1 MRIQRSEARLDN
13 ESEDMD
19 AISVLLQMT
28 LMEGNWTHRLRDKN
42 LVLTPVIARIPR
54 HVLQSAKKIAYIL
67 LEGEYTSRANVKRKK
82 RPTIIRAVRTLGR
95 RGCHSSEAVFFYPI
109 CKLLFTPSP
118 PYMIIISSAI
128 FRLSSSPLA
137 HAHNMTRHGAA
148 GDNSIS
154 APVLANLLAALR
166 SSPTVDKYSA
176 RFFTSINPCNIGFI
190 FDTYWCCLHH
200 TGEDGDRITFA
211 NNNNEALTGDEQTGN
226 CTLVPVRESF
236 LFGPFPPVCYRQ
248 CALALNWIVVLW
260 KVGVTGV
267 SLPKLGTY
275 QGPGQALS
283 HHPLQPNSATP
294 V

>member
-1 MRIQRSEARLDN
+1 MTRWWCVRLCN
-13 ESEDMD
+13 KTSPT
-19 AISVLLQMT
+19 S
-28 LMEGNWTHRLRDKN
+28 
-42 LVLTPVIARIPR
+42 PVQCEVVFTRKEQEPIK
-54 HVLQSAKKIAYIL
+54 SKS
-67 LEGEYTSRANVKRKK
+67 GEYRPCSTRAMWN
-82 RPTIIRAVRTLGR
+82 
-95 RGCHSSEAVFFYPI
+95 
-109 CKLLFTPSP
+109 
-118 PYMIIISSAI
+118 
-128 FRLSSSPLA
+128 PL
-137 HAHNMTRHGAA
+137 
-148 GDNSIS
+148 S
-154 APVLANLLAALR
+154 APPRLLDCANR
-166 SSPTVDKYSA
+166 DQTVDKYSA

-190 FDTYWCCLHH
+190 FDYRYWCCLYH